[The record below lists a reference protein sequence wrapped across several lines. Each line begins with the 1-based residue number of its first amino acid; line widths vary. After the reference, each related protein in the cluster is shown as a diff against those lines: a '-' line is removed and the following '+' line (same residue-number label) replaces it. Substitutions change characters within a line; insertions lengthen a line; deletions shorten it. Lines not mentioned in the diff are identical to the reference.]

1 MHFPALEPA
10 TLVFSEFSLA
20 RFANLS
26 LLWFALVITSQV
38 NIRGESRRRDDR
50 VTTLLQSVEKQ
61 LPFVEEFLLRDDKT
75 LEDFNK
81 FLGQHSEQLNK
92 SVRDFIQERL
102 DDVLKSQQT
111 ESQGKHN
118 EL

>member
-1 MHFPALEPA
+1 M
-10 TLVFSEFSLA
+10 
-20 RFANLS
+20 
-26 LLWFALVITSQV
+26 
-38 NIRGESRRRDDR
+38 
-50 VTTLLQSVEKQ
+50 EKQ

-81 FLGQHSEQLNK
+81 FLGQHSEQLDE

-111 ESQGKHN
+111 ESQGKYN

>member
-1 MHFPALEPA
+1 M
-10 TLVFSEFSLA
+10 
-20 RFANLS
+20 
-26 LLWFALVITSQV
+26 
-38 NIRGESRRRDDR
+38 
-50 VTTLLQSVEKQ
+50 EKQ
-61 LPFVEEFLLRDDKT
+61 PPFVEEFLLRDDKT

-81 FLGQHSEQLNK
+81 FLGKHSEQLDK

-102 DDVLKSQQT
+102 DDVLKSQHT